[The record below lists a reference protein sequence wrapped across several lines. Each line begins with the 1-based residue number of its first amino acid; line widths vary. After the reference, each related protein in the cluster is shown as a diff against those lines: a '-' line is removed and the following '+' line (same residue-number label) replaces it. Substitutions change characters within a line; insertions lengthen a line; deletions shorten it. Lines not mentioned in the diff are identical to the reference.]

1 MAYSAKLNR
10 RTAVGEGTMVL
21 VVQKPENFRFRA
33 GQYADLSLSA
43 LPGPEGSRTFSLA
56 SAPGDPEL
64 VFATRAGSSSFK
76 RALAALPPG
85 AELSLTEPMGSF
97 ILRPDDGGVSVLI
110 AGGMGITPFRSMIRD
125 AEQSGS
131 GRKLL
136 LFYAD
141 ENPRR
146 AVFLREL
153 QELAQELAGEGL
165 RIVPVLA
172 DPEGTGA
179 EPGRLS
185 GETLRRYIPDLGA
198 PSFYLAGS
206 PEMVL
211 DLREELSRL
220 GADDD
225 RVFSEEIS
233 GY

>member
-1 MAYSAKLNR
+1 MGYSAKLNR

-21 VVQKPENFRFRA
+21 VVQKPESFRFRA

-85 AELSLTEPMGSF
+85 SGLSLTEPMGSF
-97 ILRPDDGGVSVLI
+97 FLRPDDGGVSVLI

-153 QELAQELAGEGL
+153 Q
-165 RIVPVLA
+165 
-172 DPEGTGA
+172 
-179 EPGRLS
+179 
-185 GETLRRYIPDLGA
+185 A

-211 DLREELSRL
+211 DLRQELSRL

-233 GY
+233 AY